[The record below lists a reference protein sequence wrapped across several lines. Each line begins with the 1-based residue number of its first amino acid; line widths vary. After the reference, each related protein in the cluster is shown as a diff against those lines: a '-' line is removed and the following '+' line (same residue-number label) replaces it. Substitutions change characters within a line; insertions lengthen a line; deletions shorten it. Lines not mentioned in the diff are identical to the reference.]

1 VKRYD
6 IAGQGVIIA
15 GVPVTPP
22 ENLGRPSGI
31 SFAKGIFR
39 E

>member
-1 VKRYD
+1 MRRYD
-6 IAGQGVIIA
+6 IIGQCVIIS
-15 GVPVTPP
+15 GVLMASPKDI
-22 ENLGRPSGI
+22 GGPSGI